1 MNTTEVLSYLDHL
14 EDNLDD
20 LEESVNELLPSDSLA
35 EASKQLP
42 LLDRA
47 KLHVTVVYAIESLL
61 FCAQYLSSIYD
72 SHADV

>member
-1 MNTTEVLSYLDHL
+1 MNTSDVLAYLEVL

-20 LEESVNELLPSDSLA
+20 LEESLTTLLPADSLA
-35 EASKQLP
+35 EVSKKLP

-61 FCAQYLSSIYD
+61 FC
-72 SHADV
+72 